1 MIGLKASGQFMKYI
15 SDISATTKLAA
26 VIGQP
31 LSHSKSPAI
40 YNHSFQADN
49 VDAVYLAFETSEAET
64 VERIKAL
71 QSLDALGINITMP
84 GKYKALECVDRLD
97 QVADYV
103 QAVNTIVKYDDEWI
117 GYNTDGEGY
126 WLSVRNDGVEL
137 TNKSIVLFGSG
148 GTTRV
153 ILARAAI
160 EGVRQV
166 NIIARNLARPLTIK
180 AVIQRLAAD
189 YPQMQVELIDS
200 ENGQQV
206 RAALWAADIV
216 VQTTSVGMSP
226 QIEKTILPD
235 SNWLNPNSI
244 VSDVIYQPRETL
256 FLKQAQERGCKI
268 AGGGLK
274 MLVAQGS
281 LNYKLFT
288 GLPLPIASVLEAIDN

>member
-1 MIGLKASGQFMKYI
+1 MIGLKVSGKLMKYI

-31 LSHSKSPAI
+31 VKHSKSPAI

-49 VDAVYLAFETSEAET
+49 IDAVYLAFETSEAET
-64 VERIKAL
+64 VDRIRAL
-71 QSLDALGINITMP
+71 QSMDVLGINITMP
-84 GKYKALECVDRLD
+84 GKHKALECVGHLD

-103 QAVNTIVKYDDEWI
+103 QAVNTIVKNDDEWI

-137 TNKSIVLFGSG
+137 SNKKAVLFGSG

-160 EGVRQV
+160 EGLQQV
-166 NIIARNLARPLTIK
+166 DIIARDLARPLTIK
-180 AVIQRLAAD
+180 AIIRRLAAD
-189 YPQMQVELIDS
+189 YPQMQVNLIDS
-200 ENGQQV
+200 ENTQQV
-206 RAALWAADIV
+206 KAALWAADIV
-216 VQTTSVGMSP
+216 VQTTSVGMTP
-226 QIEKTILPD
+226 QTEATILPD
-235 SNWLNPNSI
+235 SDWLNPQSI

-256 FLKQAQERGCKI
+256 FLKQAKARGCKI

-281 LNYKLFT
+281 LNYQLFT
-288 GLPLPIASVLEAIDN
+288 GLPLPIASVLDVIDN